1 MLTKETRAK
10 ALVKMT
16 MKMKQI
22 KKFAFDFCEGEGL
35 NDNETRLINYFV
47 DYLKNENDLIK
58 LIKASEPM
66 PEPPAEINIIG
77 L

>member
-1 MLTKETRAK
+1 MI
-10 ALVKMT
+10 

-22 KKFAFDFCEGEGL
+22 KKFAVYFCGDEDL

-47 DYLKNENDLIK
+47 DYLQNENDLLK
-58 LIKASEPM
+58 FIKATEPM
-66 PEPPAEINIIG
+66 PEPPAEVNIVG

>member
-1 MLTKETRAK
+1 
-10 ALVKMT
+10 
-16 MKMKQI
+16 MKQI
-22 KKFAFDFCEGEGL
+22 KKFAFEFCEGEGL

-58 LIKASEPM
+58 FIKASETM

>member
-1 MLTKETRAK
+1 
-10 ALVKMT
+10 

-22 KKFAFDFCEGEGL
+22 KKLAHDFCVGEYL
-35 NDNETRLINYFV
+35 DYYQAKLIHRFV
-47 DYLKNENDLIK
+47 SNLKNENDLIK
-58 LIKASEPM
+58 YLKASEPM

>member
-1 MLTKETRAK
+1 
-10 ALVKMT
+10 
-16 MKMKQI
+16 MKQI